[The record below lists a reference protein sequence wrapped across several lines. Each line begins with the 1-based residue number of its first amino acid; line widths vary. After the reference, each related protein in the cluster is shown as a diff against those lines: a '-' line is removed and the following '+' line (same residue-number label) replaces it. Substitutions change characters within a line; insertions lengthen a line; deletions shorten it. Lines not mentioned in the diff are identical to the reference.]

1 MDTTKLPQTRN
12 DSTGT
17 PGSNQWDN
25 YFKRN
30 SKDFNLEE
38 QITKEKKNLLL
49 THMSKLNNDIIS
61 TRNCWDYMLSEV
73 VNANKKLAI
82 DLAWNQKRIDLLKEV
97 TEKLCLLI
105 DENLCTVNEYI
116 ELTEL
121 TKNVKKLN
129 LNFNKT
135 SDD

>member
-1 MDTTKLPQTRN
+1 MYVFIVL
-12 DSTGT
+12 
-17 PGSNQWDN
+17 
-25 YFKRN
+25 FKRN

-49 THMSKLNNDIIS
+49 THMSKLNNDIVS